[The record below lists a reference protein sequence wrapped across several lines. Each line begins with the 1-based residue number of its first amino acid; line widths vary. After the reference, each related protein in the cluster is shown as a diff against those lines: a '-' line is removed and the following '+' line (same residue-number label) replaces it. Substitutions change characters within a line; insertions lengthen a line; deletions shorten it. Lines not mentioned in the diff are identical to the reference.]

1 MVSAIKVYDPMNI
14 YHQAM
19 KKIESSGIR
28 PTKQRRVLAK
38 ILFEKGNRHVSA
50 DELFHDVKKEDRKIS
65 MATVYNTLKQFT
77 SLGLVREV
85 VVDQNKSLYCTN
97 HKSHYHLYIED
108 EDKIVDIPT
117 KNIDLNIPSIPACLQ
132 LHNIDVIVRIRTLKD
147 KKNYHSI
154 KWLKQNIITLEE

>member
-1 MVSAIKVYDPMNI
+1 MVSSIKVYDPMNI

-38 ILFEKGNRHVSA
+38 ILFEKGNRHLSA

-108 EDKIVDIPT
+108 EGKIVDIPT
-117 KNIDLNIPSIPACLQ
+117 KNIDLNIPSIPACFQ
-132 LHNIDVIVRIRTLKD
+132 LCNIDVIVRIRTLKD
-147 KKNYHSI
+147 KKN
-154 KWLKQNIITLEE
+154 

>member
-38 ILFEKGNRHVSA
+38 ILFEKGNRHLSA

-77 SLGLVREV
+77 ALGLVREV

-108 EDKIVDIPT
+108 EGKIVDIPT

-147 KKNYHSI
+147 KKN
-154 KWLKQNIITLEE
+154 

>member
-14 YHQAM
+14 YHQAI
-19 KKIESSGIR
+19 KKIEGSGIR

-38 ILFEKGNRHVSA
+38 ILFENGNRHVSA

-77 SLGLVREV
+77 SLGLVREI

-97 HKSHYHLYIED
+97 RKSHYHLYIED
-108 EDKIVDIPT
+108 EGKIVDIPT

-147 KKNYHSI
+147 KKN
-154 KWLKQNIITLEE
+154 

>member
-1 MVSAIKVYDPMNI
+1 MNI

-97 HKSHYHLYIED
+97 RKSHYHLYIED
-108 EDKIVDIPT
+108 EGKIVDIPT

-147 KKNYHSI
+147 KKN
-154 KWLKQNIITLEE
+154 